1 MPDFAP
7 FNDDTIDTIFVSID
21 TLPGSGEVSVA
32 GGGKNGRANLTFF
45 ISVECS
51 PGYGGDDCLSVN
63 TCSEQ
68 ITCNLTL
75 GYCNT
80 VGECVCHDG
89 ITQCASI
96 IVQPS
101 STTFTSRTM
110 EPSTSSTDPTPIIA
124 GVVVAIVVL
133 AIIIIIVI
141 TVVIMLCY
149 KKKEK
154 KKAGKPQH

>member
-7 FNDDTIDTIFVSID
+7 FNDGTIDTTFATVD

-32 GGGKNGRANLTFF
+32 GGGENGRANLTFF

-51 PGYGGDDCLSVN
+51 PGYSGDDCLTVN

-80 VGECVCHDG
+80 AGECVCHDG
-89 ITQCASI
+89 TTQCAT
-96 IVQPS
+96 S
-101 STTFTSRTM
+101 STTFTT
-110 EPSTSSTDPTPIIA
+110 

-133 AIIIIIVI
+133 AIIIIVVIVI
-141 TVVIMLCY
+141 TVIIVLCY

-154 KKAGKPQH
+154 KKAGKPQY

>member
-7 FNDDTIDTIFVSID
+7 FNDGTIDTIFATVD

-32 GGGKNGRANLTFF
+32 GGGENRRANLTFF

-51 PGYGGDDCLSVN
+51 PGYSGDDCLTVN

-80 VGECVCHDG
+80 AGECVCHDG
-89 ITQCASI
+89 TTQCASI

-101 STTFTSRTM
+101 STTFTT
-110 EPSTSSTDPTPIIA
+110 

-133 AIIIIIVI
+133 AIIIIVVIVI
-141 TVVIMLCY
+141 TVIIVLCY

-154 KKAGKPQH
+154 KKAGKPQY